1 MNLTLDLPQDL
12 ERELLLEADRLGLP
26 VEEYAVRLL
35 AEKTLGGGK
44 PRTGSEV
51 VEYWRR
57 AELIGYRS
65 DIPDSAAHAR
75 RVRREAEKRARG

>member
-1 MNLTLDLPQDL
+1 MNLTLDLPQEL

-35 AEKTLGGGK
+35 AEKALGSEK
-44 PRTGSEV
+44 PRTGFEV

-57 AELIGYRS
+57 ADLIGYRS
-65 DIPDSAAHAR
+65 DLPDSAAHAR
-75 RVRREAEKRARG
+75 RVRRKAERRARG